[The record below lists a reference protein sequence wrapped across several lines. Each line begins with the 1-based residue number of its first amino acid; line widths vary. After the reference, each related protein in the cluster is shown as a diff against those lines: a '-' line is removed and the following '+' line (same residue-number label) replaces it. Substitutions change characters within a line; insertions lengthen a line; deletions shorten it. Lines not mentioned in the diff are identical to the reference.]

1 MPVPGSACNGA
12 ASRPGMTIPRFPY
25 AADGKGCDN
34 HRMTHDFATQSG
46 IPDRLTAVLTAQPDI
61 VFATLFGSVAKGT
74 ARADSD
80 LDVGVL
86 ANAPLTAQRKQQL
99 IVDFAVASGRPV
111 DLVDLR
117 DAGPVVLASALQG
130 LGLVGGGSAAHAA
143 LLSRALTDAADFLPV
158 RERIL
163 RERRDAWTS

>member
-1 MPVPGSACNGA
+1 
-12 ASRPGMTIPRFPY
+12 MTRDLAIQRGLP
-25 AADGKGCDN
+25 
-34 HRMTHDFATQSG
+34 S
-46 IPDRLTAVLTAQPDI
+46 RLTAVLSAQPDV

-86 ANAPLTAQRKQQL
+86 ANTPLTAQRKQQL
-99 IVDFAVASGRPV
+99 VRDLAVASGRPV

-117 DAGPVVLASALQG
+117 NAGPVVLASALRG
-130 LGLVGGGSAAHAA
+130 LQLVGRGSAAHAA
-143 LLSRALTDAADFLPV
+143 LLSRAWTDAADFLPV

-163 RERRDAWTS
+163 RERRNAWTS